1 MSGPAVPTLF
11 FAPQT
16 CARVAL
22 TALAEIGLPF
32 QTRVIA
38 FLAGE
43 HRQPAF
49 LAINPSGK
57 VPALQTSS
65 GTVVQTGAILN
76 YLAETWPAAGLLPI
90 RASAIGRAQVQA
102 QLFRC
107 SSDLHPL
114 VTRFVMAPMIS
125 TEPADAVR
133 VRERAREVLTL
144 QLAPLDAL
152 LSGQEWF
159 LEEGWSILDAYLGW
173 IWFRTTNSGFDA
185 TLFAS
190 IARHYERASDRPAAR
205 AALDHEARAQEELEQ
220 RGRCSGHL
228 ISTDLMIRQKRP
240 RQGEEG
246 CRLNL

>member
-1 MSGPAVPTLF
+1 MSGPAVPTLS

-152 LSGQEWF
+152 LSG
-159 LEEGWSILDAYLGW
+159 
-173 IWFRTTNSGFDA
+173 RSGFWRKAGQSSMPISAGSGSGPPILASMRHCLHRSRA
-185 TLFAS
+185 TTSEPRTVPLRVRLS
-190 IARHYERASDRPAAR
+190 I
-205 AALDHEARAQEELEQ
+205 
-220 RGRCSGHL
+220 
-228 ISTDLMIRQKRP
+228 M
-240 RQGEEG
+240 RQGRRKSWSSAG
-246 CRLNL
+246 